1 MNGFMKGRGIRE
13 KHSEGNNQRR
23 YRKKKKNNEKKIN
36 SLTPRSNLY
45 FSLPSTIQF
54 S

>member
-13 KHSEGNNQRR
+13 KQLEGNNQKR
-23 YRKKKKNNEKKIN
+23 YRKKKKTRQKIN

>member
-23 YRKKKKNNEKKIN
+23 YKKKKKTTKKK
-36 SLTPRSNLY
+36 LTL
-45 FSLPSTIQF
+45 
-54 S
+54 

>member
-13 KHSEGNNQRR
+13 KQLEGNNQRR

-36 SLTPRSNLY
+36 SLTPRSNVY
-45 FSLPSTIQF
+45 FSLPSTIPF

>member
-23 YRKKKKNNEKKIN
+23 YKKKKKTMKKK
-36 SLTPRSNLY
+36 LTL
-45 FSLPSTIQF
+45 
-54 S
+54 